1 MGASL
6 EQSVQT
12 SSWERLVKQ
21 RTYSSRDGYEYSSY
35 VLVKELTRTPFN
47 AEELRQ
53 GKRSDFAYFIPVVII
68 KPENSSYFSN
78 RNSLQELG
86 FAPYKSRRIP
96 MPPGATE
103 SATIDLKADNK
114 VEIVVGH
121 DVLTLDHDDQAAKII
136 ASCNNLSIGVRHPSG
151 DYFARISSFPHT
163 SFPTFPGRT
172 GALLNHSRESA
183 LADEIARSHKYNIE
197 IAFGREAYLGMP
209 PSSDYDF
216 YISTNNAV
224 SLPPNV
230 NLGGRCL
237 ACNEPSVTREHC
249 SPKWLAD
256 RYSVVP
262 LVARILC
269 KSCNSWFGKNLEE
282 PVADMFQTGIPIDF
296 ETLSKWSIKTAITMS
311 IAAGS
316 IPDPDWLPKLR
327 DNQLPQGL
335 KVYFDTQMRFN
346 EAGFAFGISKLSEK
360 MRQKSQFLFGLMTP
374 MFSMFV
380 INAADKR
387 INIPLN
393 QIYPDQV
400 FIENAHVVD
409 FSRLYQRVHEEL
421 TNEGTVDISVPTRS
435 PTR

>member
-6 EQSVQT
+6 EQSLRT
-12 SSWERLVKQ
+12 SSWERLIKQ

-53 GKRSDFAYFIPVVII
+53 DKRSDFAYFIPVVII
-68 KPENSSYFSN
+68 EPENGSYFSN
-78 RNSLQELG
+78 RKNLQALG
-86 FAPYKSRRIP
+86 FAPYQSRRIP
-96 MPPGATE
+96 MPMEATE
-103 SATIDLKADNK
+103 SATINLKPDHE

-121 DVLTLDHDDQAAKII
+121 NVLTLNHDDQVAKII
-136 ASCNNLSIGVRHPSG
+136 VSCNNLSIGVQHRSG
-151 DYFARISSFPHT
+151 DYFARVSSPPQT
-163 SFPTFPGRT
+163 IFPTFPGRT
-172 GALLNHSRESA
+172 GALLNHNRESA
-183 LADEIARSHKYNIE
+183 LANEIARSHKYNIE
-197 IAFGREAYLGMP
+197 MAFGREAYLGMP

-216 YISTNNAV
+216 YVSTKDAV

-230 NLGGRCL
+230 NLGGHCL

-256 RYSVVP
+256 RDSVEP

-269 KSCNSWFGKNLEE
+269 KSCNSWFGRNLEE
-282 PVADMFQTGIPIDF
+282 PVADMFQKGIPIDF

-335 KVYFDTQMRFN
+335 KVYFDTQMIFN
-346 EAGFAFGISKLSEK
+346 ERGFAFGISKLSEQL
-360 MRQKSQFLFGLMTP
+360 REESHFLFGLMTP
-374 MFSMFV
+374 VFSMLV
-380 INAADKR
+380 INAAEKR
-387 INIPLN
+387 IDIPLN
-393 QIYPDQV
+393 QIYPDQ
-400 FIENAHVVD
+400 FSIENADVVD

-421 TNEGTVDISVPTRS
+421 TDEGTVDISIPIRPPTR
-435 PTR
+435 

>member
-47 AEELRQ
+47 AKELRQ

-103 SATIDLKADNK
+103 SATINLKADNK

-151 DYFARISSFPHT
+151 DYFARVSSPPQT
-163 SFPTFPGRT
+163 IIPTFPGRT
-172 GALLNHSRESA
+172 GSLLNHSQDST
-183 LADEIARSHKYNIE
+183 LADEIARSYKYNLK
-197 IAFGREAYLGMP
+197 IAIGREAYLGMP
-209 PSSDYDF
+209 PSSDYEF
-216 YISTNNAV
+216 YVSTKQAV
-224 SLPPNV
+224 SLPRHV
-230 NLGGRCL
+230 NLGRHCR
-237 ACNEPSVTREHC
+237 ACNTPEITREHC

-256 RYSVVP
+256 RYAVEP

-269 KSCNSWFGKNLEE
+269 KSCNSRFGKNLEQ
-282 PVADMFQTGIPIDF
+282 PVADMFQRGMPIDF

-311 IAAGS
+311 IAAGA
-316 IPDPDWLPKLR
+316 IVDPNWLPKLR
-327 DNQLPQGL
+327 DNQIPQGL
-335 KVYFDTQMRFN
+335 KVYFDTQTKLN
-346 EAGFAFGISKLSEK
+346 ERGFAFGISKLSQQLRE
-360 MRQKSQFLFGLMTP
+360 KSQFLFGLTTP
-374 MFSMFV
+374 VFSMIV
-380 INAADKR
+380 INTADKR
-387 INIPLN
+387 VDIPLN
-393 QIYPDQV
+393 QIYPDQF
-400 FIENAHVVD
+400 FIENTHVVD

-421 TNEGTVDISVPTRS
+421 ADDQTVDFSLHIRPPTR
-435 PTR
+435 

>member
-1 MGASL
+1 MGSSL
-6 EQSVQT
+6 EQSLRT

-21 RTYSSRDGYEYSSY
+21 RTYGSRDGYEYSSY
-35 VLVKELTRTPFN
+35 VLVKELTRRPFN
-47 AEELRQ
+47 AEELQQ
-53 GKRSDFAYFIPVVII
+53 GKRADYAYFIPVVII
-68 KPENSSYFSN
+68 EPNDGSYFSN
-78 RNSLQELG
+78 QNNLQALG

-96 MPPGATE
+96 MPLEPTA
-103 SATIDLKADNK
+103 SATINLKPDHE
-114 VEIVVGH
+114 VEIVIGH
-121 DVLTLDHDDQAAKII
+121 NVLTLDHDDQTAKII
-136 ASCNNLSIGVRHPSG
+136 VSCNNLSIGVHHGCG

-216 YISTNNAV
+216 YVSTKNTV

-256 RYSVVP
+256 RYSVEP

-282 PVADMFQTGIPIDF
+282 PVADMFQKGIPIDF

-327 DNQLPQGL
+327 DNQIPQGL

-346 EAGFAFGISKLSEK
+346 EPGFAFGISKLSEE

-374 MFSMFV
+374 VFSMFV
-380 INAADKR
+380 INASEKR
-387 INIPLN
+387 IAIPLN
-393 QIYPDQV
+393 QIYPDQLPR
-400 FIENAHVVD
+400 ESAHVVD

-421 TNEGTVDISVPTRS
+421 TDEGTVDISIPTRS

>member
-6 EQSVQT
+6 MQSLRT

-53 GKRSDFAYFIPVVII
+53 KERSNFAYFIPVVII
-68 KPENSSYFSN
+68 EAENSSYFSN
-78 RNSLQELG
+78 RKNLQALG

-96 MPPGATE
+96 MPMEATE
-103 SATIDLKADNK
+103 SATINLKPDHE

-121 DVLTLDHDDQAAKII
+121 NVLTLDHDDQAAKII
-136 ASCNNLSIGVRHPSG
+136 VSCNNLSIGVQHRSG
-151 DYFARISSFPHT
+151 DYFARVSSPPQT
-163 SFPTFPGRT
+163 ILPTFPGRT

-183 LADEIARSHKYNIE
+183 LADEIARSHKYAIE
-197 IAFGREAYLGMP
+197 IAFGREAYLDMP

-216 YISTNNAV
+216 YVSTKNAV
-224 SLPPNV
+224 SLPRNV
-230 NLGGRCL
+230 NFGGRCL

-256 RYSVVP
+256 RYSVDP

-282 PVADMFQTGIPIDF
+282 PVADMFQRGKPIDF
-296 ETLSKWSIKTAITMS
+296 ETLSKWSIKTATTMS

-327 DNQLPQGL
+327 NNEIPQGL
-335 KVYFDTQMRFN
+335 KVYFDTQIRFN
-346 EAGFAFGISKLSEK
+346 EQGFAFGVSKLPEQ
-360 MRQKSQFLFGLMTP
+360 MREKSQFLFGVITP
-374 MFSMFV
+374 LFSMFV
-380 INAADKR
+380 INAAGKR

-393 QIYPDQV
+393 QIYPDQ
-400 FIENAHVVD
+400 FSIENAHVVD

-421 TNEGTVDISVPTRS
+421 TGEGTVDISIPIRPPTR
-435 PTR
+435 